1 MRISDQ
7 LQQQRTEAMPKFLK
21 SIGECRD
28 DDKEKWRQ
36 FCFSCELIEPKL
48 LPYCKIGMPETFKN
62 VEGRY
67 KHEFCATIDDH
78 MPIYFIIGVDYV
90 RLYSGYQLASTIDG
104 FAYRLQYDAP
114 LFGYYAVPNGGQEM
128 GYYKQLG
135 EALAAA
141 SYYYHKNTQ
150 S

>member
-7 LQQQRTEAMPKFLK
+7 LQQQRTEAMQKFLK

-28 DDKEKWRQ
+28 QDKEKWRQ
-36 FCFSCELIEPKL
+36 FCFSCQLIEPEL
-48 LPYCKIGMPETFKN
+48 MPYCKTAMPETFKN

-67 KHEFCATIDDH
+67 QHQFCATIDDH
-78 MPIYFIIGVDYV
+78 MPIYFIIGVDYTSQYSVYNPADAV
-90 RLYSGYQLASTIDG
+90 RG
-104 FAYRLQYDAP
+104 FAYRLQYNAP
-114 LFGYYAVPNGGQEM
+114 FYGYYAVPNGGREM

-135 EALAAA
+135 KALAAA
-141 SYYYHKNTQ
+141 IYYYHKNTQ